1 MFVTKICYIPTE
13 LGLTNLMEKL
23 NDVDD
28 LDYSY
33 RSIEGGDEVE
43 IEADK
48 KYLDSL
54 LKLKFIKQENMV
66 KWKGKTG
73 DIIADRYYYVFKENE
88 LESLIDDKYHIEK
101 SFYELGNWGVIIQV

>member
-54 LKLKFIKQENMV
+54 LKLKFIKQEEF
-66 KWKGKTG
+66 
-73 DIIADRYYYVFKENE
+73 DE
-88 LESLIDDKYHIEK
+88 LIEK
-101 SFYELGNWGVIIQV
+101 DVDSLFFY